1 MKKLMIPA
9 AAALACTLAQAG
21 AGVMVGVSY
30 NFGGTAGITFKVL
43 STDRVDR
50 AAAVVGVT
58 YFPSQTQSPWGLDA
72 GLGYNAKRAT
82 VSLSY
87 DFLNKAPQLSLGVN
101 NAKDKQTTQAAA
113 PAPAP
118 APAPPPV
125 VAPPAPAPVVA
136 PPAPAP
142 VPAPS
147 PGSGQAAQ
155 AGQPFDVFL

>member
-1 MKKLMIPA
+1 MKKLLIP

-21 AGVMVGVSY
+21 AGGMLGVSY
-30 NFGGTAGITFKVL
+30 NLGGTAGITFKVL

-87 DFLNKAPQLSLGVN
+87 DFLNQAPQLSLGLN
-101 NAKDKQTTQAAA
+101 NAKNKPTTQAAA

-118 APAPPPV
+118 ARA
-125 VAPPAPAPVVA
+125 
-136 PPAPAP
+136 
-142 VPAPS
+142 S
-147 PGSGQAAQ
+147 NPGSGQVLT
-155 AGQPFDVFL
+155 GSPPFDVFL

>member
-58 YFPSQTQSPWGLDA
+58 YFPSQTQNPWGLDA

-87 DFLNKAPQLSLGVN
+87 DFLNQAPQLSLGLN
-101 NAKDKQTTQAAA
+101 NAKDKPTTQAAA
-113 PAPAP
+113 PVPAP
-118 APAPPPV
+118 APAPTP
-125 VAPPAPAPVVA
+125 APAPAPVVT

-147 PGSGQAAQ
+147 PGSGQSTQ
-155 AGQPFDVFL
+155 AGPAFDVFV

>member
-58 YFPSQTQSPWGLDA
+58 YFPSQTQNPWGLDA

-87 DFLNKAPQLSLGVN
+87 DFLNQAPQLSLGLN
-101 NAKDKQTTQAAA
+101 NAKDKPTTQAAA
-113 PAPAP
+113 PVPAPAP
-118 APAPPPV
+118 APAPTP
-125 VAPPAPAPVVA
+125 APAPAPVVT

-147 PGSGQAAQ
+147 PGSGQSTQ
-155 AGQPFDVFL
+155 AGPAFDVFV